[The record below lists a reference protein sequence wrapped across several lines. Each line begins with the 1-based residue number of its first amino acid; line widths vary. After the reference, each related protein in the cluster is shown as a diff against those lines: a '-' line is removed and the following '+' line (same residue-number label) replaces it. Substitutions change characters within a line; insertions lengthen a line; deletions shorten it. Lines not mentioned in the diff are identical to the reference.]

1 MMMTIETNQ
10 EKRIKAI
17 KQITRIRAKSS
28 KGFVKFCYCLTWL
41 LRMIAI
47 IFGTGTILF
56 YIFSGWSQI
65 VIIDF
70 LITFVIPFAL
80 SMLPAAVYLKEP
92 WFDLLYLIITFV
104 FPFGLSMLP
113 AAVYLTSASGEYGL
127 RRNETI
133 SFCDGGFTYSYQDAR
148 ALSADAFF
156 AFKVLYDNINNYKY
170 EYKTNIL
177 TLQGVILGSVYINGE
192 LKETDEYC
200 EISFLDVYDISIR
213 KLLKENNVQSPSQP

>member
-1 MMMTIETNQ
+1 MKSIEINQ

-70 LITFVIPFAL
+70 LITFVIPFA
-80 SMLPAAVYLKEP
+80 
-92 WFDLLYLIITFV
+92 
-104 FPFGLSMLP
+104 LSMLP

>member
-41 LRMIAI
+41 LRMITI

-70 LITFVIPFAL
+70 LITFVIPFA
-80 SMLPAAVYLKEP
+80 
-92 WFDLLYLIITFV
+92 
-104 FPFGLSMLP
+104 LSMLP

-156 AFKVLYDNINNYKY
+156 AFKVHYDNINNYKY
-170 EYKTNIL
+170 ECKTNIL

-213 KLLKENNVQSPSQP
+213 KLLEENNVQSPSQP

>member
-1 MMMTIETNQ
+1 MKSIEINQ

-70 LITFVIPFAL
+70 LITFVIPFA
-80 SMLPAAVYLKEP
+80 
-92 WFDLLYLIITFV
+92 
-104 FPFGLSMLP
+104 LSMLP

-213 KLLKENNVQSPSQP
+213 KLLEENNVQSPSQP

>member
-70 LITFVIPFAL
+70 LITFVIPFA
-80 SMLPAAVYLKEP
+80 
-92 WFDLLYLIITFV
+92 
-104 FPFGLSMLP
+104 LSMLP

-200 EISFLDVYDISIR
+200 EMSFLDVYDISIR
-213 KLLKENNVQSPSQP
+213 KLLEENNVQSPSQP

>member
-80 SMLPAAVYLKEP
+80 SMLPAAVYL
-92 WFDLLYLIITFV
+92 
-104 FPFGLSMLP
+104 
-113 AAVYLTSASGEYGL
+113 TSASGEYGL

-170 EYKTNIL
+170 EYKTNIM

-213 KLLKENNVQSPSQP
+213 KLLEENNVQSPSQP

>member
-1 MMMTIETNQ
+1 MKSIEINQ

-80 SMLPAAVYLKEP
+80 SMLPAAVYL
-92 WFDLLYLIITFV
+92 
-104 FPFGLSMLP
+104 
-113 AAVYLTSASGEYGL
+113 TSASGEYGL

-170 EYKTNIL
+170 EYKTNVL

-200 EISFLDVYDISIR
+200 EISFLDVYNISIR
-213 KLLKENNVQSPSQP
+213 KLLEENNVQSPSQP

>member
-80 SMLPAAVYLKEP
+80 SMLPAAVYL
-92 WFDLLYLIITFV
+92 
-104 FPFGLSMLP
+104 
-113 AAVYLTSASGEYGL
+113 TSASGEYGL

-170 EYKTNIL
+170 EFKTNIL

-192 LKETDEYC
+192 LKETAEYC

-213 KLLKENNVQSPSQP
+213 KLLEENNVQSPSQP

>member
-1 MMMTIETNQ
+1 MKSIETNQ

-47 IFGTGTILF
+47 IFGTGTILL

-70 LITFVIPFAL
+70 LITFVIPFA
-80 SMLPAAVYLKEP
+80 
-92 WFDLLYLIITFV
+92 
-104 FPFGLSMLP
+104 LSMLP

-170 EYKTNIL
+170 EYKTNVL

-213 KLLKENNVQSPSQP
+213 KLLEENNVQSPSQP

>member
-80 SMLPAAVYLKEP
+80 SMLPAAVYL
-92 WFDLLYLIITFV
+92 
-104 FPFGLSMLP
+104 
-113 AAVYLTSASGEYGL
+113 TSASGEYGL

-192 LKETDEYC
+192 LKETAEYC
-200 EISFLDVYDISIR
+200 EISFLDVYDESITQ
-213 KLLKENNVQSPSQP
+213 LLEDNCKCGGMKHE

>member
-1 MMMTIETNQ
+1 MKSIETNQ

-70 LITFVIPFAL
+70 LITFVIPFA
-80 SMLPAAVYLKEP
+80 
-92 WFDLLYLIITFV
+92 
-104 FPFGLSMLP
+104 LSMLP

-213 KLLKENNVQSPSQP
+213 KLLEENNVQSPSQP

>member
-80 SMLPAAVYLKEP
+80 SMLPAAVYL
-92 WFDLLYLIITFV
+92 
-104 FPFGLSMLP
+104 
-113 AAVYLTSASGEYGL
+113 TSASGEYGL

-148 ALSADAFF
+148 ALSSDAFF

-213 KLLKENNVQSPSQP
+213 KLLEENNVQSPSQP

>member
-1 MMMTIETNQ
+1 
-10 EKRIKAI
+10 
-17 KQITRIRAKSS
+17 
-28 KGFVKFCYCLTWL
+28 
-41 LRMIAI
+41 MIAI

-70 LITFVIPFAL
+70 LITFVIPFA
-80 SMLPAAVYLKEP
+80 
-92 WFDLLYLIITFV
+92 
-104 FPFGLSMLP
+104 LSMLP

-170 EYKTNIL
+170 ECKTNIL

-192 LKETDEYC
+192 LKETAEYC
-200 EISFLDVYDISIR
+200 EISFLDVYDESITQ
-213 KLLKENNVQSPSQP
+213 LLEDNCKCGGMKHE

>member
-1 MMMTIETNQ
+1 MKSIEINQ

-80 SMLPAAVYLKEP
+80 SMLPAAVYL
-92 WFDLLYLIITFV
+92 
-104 FPFGLSMLP
+104 
-113 AAVYLTSASGEYGL
+113 TSASGEYGL

-170 EYKTNIL
+170 EYKTNVL

-213 KLLKENNVQSPSQP
+213 KLLEENNFQSPSQP

>member
-1 MMMTIETNQ
+1 MKSIEINQ

-70 LITFVIPFAL
+70 LITFVIPFA
-80 SMLPAAVYLKEP
+80 
-92 WFDLLYLIITFV
+92 
-104 FPFGLSMLP
+104 LSMLP

-192 LKETDEYC
+192 LKETAEYC
-200 EISFLDVYDISIR
+200 EISFLDVYDESITQ
-213 KLLKENNVQSPSQP
+213 LLEDNCKCGGMKHE

>member
-1 MMMTIETNQ
+1 MKSIETNQ

-80 SMLPAAVYLKEP
+80 SMLPAAVYL
-92 WFDLLYLIITFV
+92 
-104 FPFGLSMLP
+104 
-113 AAVYLTSASGEYGL
+113 TSASGEYGL

-170 EYKTNIL
+170 EYKTNVL

-213 KLLKENNVQSPSQP
+213 KLLEENNVQSPSQP

>member
-1 MMMTIETNQ
+1 MKSIEINQ

-80 SMLPAAVYLKEP
+80 SMLPAAVYL
-92 WFDLLYLIITFV
+92 
-104 FPFGLSMLP
+104 
-113 AAVYLTSASGEYGL
+113 TSASGEYGL

-170 EYKTNIL
+170 ECKTNIL

-192 LKETDEYC
+192 LKETAEYC
-200 EISFLDVYDISIR
+200 EISFLDVYDESITQ
-213 KLLKENNVQSPSQP
+213 LLEDNCKCGGMKHE

>member
-1 MMMTIETNQ
+1 MMTIETNQ

-80 SMLPAAVYLKEP
+80 SMLPAAVYL
-92 WFDLLYLIITFV
+92 
-104 FPFGLSMLP
+104 
-113 AAVYLTSASGEYGL
+113 TSASGEYGL

-170 EYKTNIL
+170 EYKTNIM

-213 KLLKENNVQSPSQP
+213 KLLEENNVQSPSQP

>member
-1 MMMTIETNQ
+1 MKSIEINQ

-80 SMLPAAVYLKEP
+80 SMLPAAVYL
-92 WFDLLYLIITFV
+92 
-104 FPFGLSMLP
+104 
-113 AAVYLTSASGEYGL
+113 TSASGEYGL

-156 AFKVLYDNINNYKY
+156 AFKVHYDNINNYKY

-192 LKETDEYC
+192 LKETAEYC
-200 EISFLDVYDISIR
+200 EISFLDVYDESITQ
-213 KLLKENNVQSPSQP
+213 LLEDNCKCGGMKHE

>member
-17 KQITRIRAKSS
+17 KQITRIRAKTSR
-28 KGFVKFCYCLTWL
+28 GFVKFCYLLTWFIRITAIL
-41 LRMIAI
+41 LGLA
-47 IFGTGTILF
+47 TILH
-56 YIFSGWSQI
+56 
-65 VIIDF
+65 VICF
-70 LITFVIPFAL
+70 
-80 SMLPAAVYLKEP
+80 KEP

-156 AFKVLYDNINNYKY
+156 AFKVHYDNINNYKY
-170 EYKTNIL
+170 ECKTNIL

-192 LKETDEYC
+192 LKETAEYC
-200 EISFLDVYDISIR
+200 EISFLDVYDESITQ
-213 KLLKENNVQSPSQP
+213 LLEDNCKCGGMKHE

>member
-47 IFGTGTILF
+47 IFGAGTILF

-70 LITFVIPFAL
+70 LITFVIPFA
-80 SMLPAAVYLKEP
+80 
-92 WFDLLYLIITFV
+92 
-104 FPFGLSMLP
+104 LSMLP

-156 AFKVLYDNINNYKY
+156 AFKVHYDNINNYKY

-213 KLLKENNVQSPSQP
+213 KLLEENNVQSPSQP

>member
-1 MMMTIETNQ
+1 MVMKSIETNQ

-80 SMLPAAVYLKEP
+80 SMLPAAVYL
-92 WFDLLYLIITFV
+92 
-104 FPFGLSMLP
+104 
-113 AAVYLTSASGEYGL
+113 TSASGEYGL

-148 ALSADAFF
+148 ALSADVFF

-200 EISFLDVYDISIR
+200 EISFLDVYDESITQ
-213 KLLKENNVQSPSQP
+213 LLEDNCKCGGMKHE

>member
-70 LITFVIPFAL
+70 LITFVIPFA
-80 SMLPAAVYLKEP
+80 
-92 WFDLLYLIITFV
+92 
-104 FPFGLSMLP
+104 LSMLP

-213 KLLKENNVQSPSQP
+213 KLLEENNVQSPSQP

>member
-1 MMMTIETNQ
+1 MKSIETNQ

-80 SMLPAAVYLKEP
+80 SMLPAAVYL
-92 WFDLLYLIITFV
+92 
-104 FPFGLSMLP
+104 
-113 AAVYLTSASGEYGL
+113 TSASGEYGL

-148 ALSADAFF
+148 ALSADVFF

-200 EISFLDVYDISIR
+200 EISFLDVYDESITQ
-213 KLLKENNVQSPSQP
+213 LLEDNCKCGGMKHE

>member
-80 SMLPAAVYLKEP
+80 SMLPAAVYL
-92 WFDLLYLIITFV
+92 
-104 FPFGLSMLP
+104 
-113 AAVYLTSASGEYGL
+113 TSASGEYGL

-170 EYKTNIL
+170 EYKTNIM

-192 LKETDEYC
+192 LKETAEYC
-200 EISFLDVYDISIR
+200 EISFLDVYDESITQ
-213 KLLKENNVQSPSQP
+213 LLEDNCKCGGMKHE

>member
-80 SMLPAAVYLKEP
+80 SMLPAAVYL
-92 WFDLLYLIITFV
+92 
-104 FPFGLSMLP
+104 
-113 AAVYLTSASGEYGL
+113 TSASGEYGL

-170 EYKTNIL
+170 EYKTNVL

-213 KLLKENNVQSPSQP
+213 KLLEENNVQSPSQP

>member
-1 MMMTIETNQ
+1 
-10 EKRIKAI
+10 
-17 KQITRIRAKSS
+17 
-28 KGFVKFCYCLTWL
+28 
-41 LRMIAI
+41 MIAI

-70 LITFVIPFAL
+70 LITFVIPFA
-80 SMLPAAVYLKEP
+80 
-92 WFDLLYLIITFV
+92 
-104 FPFGLSMLP
+104 LSMLP

-156 AFKVLYDNINNYKY
+156 AFKVHYDNINNYKY
-170 EYKTNIL
+170 ECKTNIL

-213 KLLKENNVQSPSQP
+213 KLLEENNVQSPSQP

>member
-80 SMLPAAVYLKEP
+80 SMLPAAVYL
-92 WFDLLYLIITFV
+92 
-104 FPFGLSMLP
+104 
-113 AAVYLTSASGEYGL
+113 TSASGEYGL

-170 EYKTNIL
+170 EYKTNVL

-200 EISFLDVYDISIR
+200 EISFLDVYNISIR
-213 KLLKENNVQSPSQP
+213 KLLEENNVQSPSQP

>member
-1 MMMTIETNQ
+1 MKSIEINQ

-80 SMLPAAVYLKEP
+80 SMLPAAVYL
-92 WFDLLYLIITFV
+92 
-104 FPFGLSMLP
+104 
-113 AAVYLTSASGEYGL
+113 TSASGEYGL

-156 AFKVLYDNINNYKY
+156 AFKVHYDNINNYKY
-170 EYKTNIL
+170 EYKTNVL

-213 KLLKENNVQSPSQP
+213 KLLEENNVQSPSQP

>member
-80 SMLPAAVYLKEP
+80 S
-92 WFDLLYLIITFV
+92 I
-104 FPFGLSMLP
+104 LP

-213 KLLKENNVQSPSQP
+213 KLLEENNVQSPSQP

>member
-1 MMMTIETNQ
+1 MKSIEINQ

-80 SMLPAAVYLKEP
+80 SMLPAAVYL
-92 WFDLLYLIITFV
+92 
-104 FPFGLSMLP
+104 
-113 AAVYLTSASGEYGL
+113 TSASGEYGL

-170 EYKTNIL
+170 EYKTNVL

-213 KLLKENNVQSPSQP
+213 KLLEENNVQSPSQP

>member
-1 MMMTIETNQ
+1 MMTIETNQ

-80 SMLPAAVYLKEP
+80 SMLPAAVYL
-92 WFDLLYLIITFV
+92 
-104 FPFGLSMLP
+104 
-113 AAVYLTSASGEYGL
+113 TSASGEYGL

-170 EYKTNIL
+170 EYKTNVL

-213 KLLKENNVQSPSQP
+213 KLLEENNVQSPSQP

>member
-1 MMMTIETNQ
+1 MMTIETNQ

-70 LITFVIPFAL
+70 LITFVIPFA
-80 SMLPAAVYLKEP
+80 
-92 WFDLLYLIITFV
+92 
-104 FPFGLSMLP
+104 LSMLP

-213 KLLKENNVQSPSQP
+213 KLLEENNVQSPSQP

>member
-47 IFGTGTILF
+47 IFGTGTILL

-70 LITFVIPFAL
+70 LITFVIPFA
-80 SMLPAAVYLKEP
+80 
-92 WFDLLYLIITFV
+92 
-104 FPFGLSMLP
+104 LSMLP

-213 KLLKENNVQSPSQP
+213 KLLEENNVQSPSQP